1 MESVNFSMLGDPSIA
16 ESLGKKGTSTDLTL
30 YDKKESGIIRTWV
43 APNGFPEKI
52 QPLMQAINLAE
63 YAVVNITTLD
73 KFAGEIVLALDI
85 LQKHDGILLH
95 SYDVDE
101 GRLESM
107 IAGTVLEKYKRSDAD
122 GIREALTQF
131 KPTTSDSFGRVIIDH
146 CFDVKGAGTVVL
158 GKVESG
164 MIKQYDELTLLPS
177 GSKVMIKSIQMH
189 DDPATVANSPANLS
203 SVVIF
208 TTAYSSTSA
217 KFMACIRGCIFS
229 GNPFGATHVR
239 IIPDSFLSYKV
250 RSVEVPFFPS
260 DSAMLGSPSMEKFTD
275 SI

>member
-85 LQKHDGILLH
+85 LQKHHGILLH

-107 IAGTVLEKYKRSDAD
+107 IAGTVLEKYKRTDAD

-131 KPTTSDSFGRVIIDH
+131 KPTTSDSSARVIIDH

-164 MIKQYDELTLLPS
+164 MIKQ
-177 GSKVMIKSIQMH
+177 
-189 DDPATVANSPANLS
+189 
-203 SVVIF
+203 
-208 TTAYSSTSA
+208 
-217 KFMACIRGCIFS
+217 
-229 GNPFGATHVR
+229 
-239 IIPDSFLSYKV
+239 
-250 RSVEVPFFPS
+250 
-260 DSAMLGSPSMEKFTD
+260 
-275 SI
+275 

>member
-85 LQKHDGILLH
+85 LQKHHGILLH

-131 KPTTSDSFGRVIIDH
+131 KPTTSDSSARVIIDH

-189 DDPATVANSPANLS
+189 DDPATVANSPARVGLS
-203 SVVIF
+203 I
-208 TTAYSSTSA
+208 
-217 KFMACIRGCIFS
+217 K
-229 GNPFGATHVR
+229 
-239 IIPDSFLSYKV
+239 
-250 RSVEVPFFPS
+250 
-260 DSAMLGSPSMEKFTD
+260 GSER
-275 SI
+275 

>member
-85 LQKHDGILLH
+85 LQKHHGILLH

-131 KPTTSDSFGRVIIDH
+131 KPTTSDS
-146 CFDVKGAGTVVL
+146 
-158 GKVESG
+158 S
-164 MIKQYDELTLLPS
+164 
-177 GSKVMIKSIQMH
+177 
-189 DDPATVANSPANLS
+189 ATCNHRPL
-203 SVVIF
+203 F
-208 TTAYSSTSA
+208 
-217 KFMACIRGCIFS
+217 
-229 GNPFGATHVR
+229 
-239 IIPDSFLSYKV
+239 
-250 RSVEVPFFPS
+250 
-260 DSAMLGSPSMEKFTD
+260 
-275 SI
+275 